1 MTDDNWR
8 EGVLNRL
15 SALEKEMASLKV
27 QSAVDEVHRQNVEK
41 RLQAI
46 EDGQKWLIRLIL
58 GAIVMAVMA
67 FALSGGFST

>member
-1 MTDDNWR
+1 MTDDSWR
-8 EGVLNRL
+8 GGVLDRL

-41 RLQAI
+41 RLESI

-67 FALSGGFST
+67 FALSGGFFV

>member
-15 SALEKEMASLKV
+15 GALEKEMASLKV